1 MPWKEDPSKH
11 RSILVLPD
19 QLVEEK
25 TLYTNRDD
33 NLEVTKIVWILDDR
47 YRWICDKI
55 IED

>member
-25 TLYTNRDD
+25 TLETNRDD
-33 NLEVTKIVWILDDR
+33 NLEAAKNVWILDDR